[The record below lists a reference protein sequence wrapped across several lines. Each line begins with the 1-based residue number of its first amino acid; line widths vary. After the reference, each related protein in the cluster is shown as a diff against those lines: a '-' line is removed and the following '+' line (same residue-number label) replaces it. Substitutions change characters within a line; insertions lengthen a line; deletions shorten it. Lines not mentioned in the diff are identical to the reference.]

1 MISFNCIKFLWAW
14 VVNSEGRF
22 KRFPNSRN
30 FQQKGCWPVK
40 TVTNED
46 VGFAMCIG
54 SDIDAGDD
62 DHDEEEE

>member
-1 MISFNCIKFLWAW
+1 M
-14 VVNSEGRF
+14 VNSTGRF

-46 VGFAMCIG
+46 VGFAKCIG
-54 SDIDAGDD
+54 SDIDFGDAK
-62 DHDEEEE
+62 EEEGGL

>member
-1 MISFNCIKFLWAW
+1 M
-14 VVNSEGRF
+14 VNSKGRF